1 MAAPSPAK
9 IVARLSVAENAGT
22 RRIRAGPSL
31 TSTFTSAPQSGHL
44 TSSISLRLITA
55 VYLASGF
62 GVAFVRSCFPRGRA
76 FRRWFALGWPPRAT
90 EDDAGSGSGYDGR
103 RVFSRRTRRRQGR

>member
-9 IVARLSVAENAGT
+9 IVARLSVAGKSGT
-22 RRIRAGPSL
+22 RRIRALPSL

-55 VYLASGF
+55 EYLASGF
-62 GVAFVRSCFPRGRA
+62 GVAFVRSCCPRGRA
-76 FRRWFALGWPPRAT
+76 FHRWFALGWLPRVA
-90 EDDAGSGSGYDGR
+90 EGDVGSGSDCGGH
-103 RVFSRRTRRRQGR
+103 RVL

>member
-9 IVARLSVAENAGT
+9 IVARLSVAENAGR

-44 TSSISLRLITA
+44 TSSISLRLIMA
-55 VYLASGF
+55 EYLASGF
-62 GVAFVRSCFPRGRA
+62 GVAFGRWWFPRGRA
-76 FRRWFALGWPPRAT
+76 FRRWFALGWPPRVA
-90 EDDAGSGSGYDGR
+90 EGDVGSGSDCGGR
-103 RVFSRRTRRRQGR
+103 RVP